1 MEDKLTIEISPDEN
15 NSEVT
20 VLRIS
25 GPLDFSSISMLCG
38 FFGKINAQ
46 ERNYVIVD
54 MSEALSMCSAALG
67 EFMGCRQ
74 KFVEKGGELV
84 FAGLNRDIRSK
95 LTLMGA
101 NKIFS
106 FFADVRAAVNAYK
119 WNHKKQS
126 KSIIITIPPSL
137 TLVPPVRQL
146 ASRLAKQKGYSRRD
160 AFRIETIVDEVCN
173 NAVEHGLKSQ
183 GCDVTI
189 AITIDKDKIDINVS
203 NQSDPE
209 KVAMLRELL
218 KPTEAST
225 HVGSDLKR
233 GRGLALIRMLSTD
246 MKVDITESGTSVRVI
261 KFREEE

>member
-1 MEDKLTIEISPDEN
+1 MEDKLTIEISADES

-20 VLRIS
+20 ILKVA
-25 GPLDFSSISMLCG
+25 GALDFSSIAMLSG
-38 FFGKINAQ
+38 FFGKINAL
-46 ERNYVIVD
+46 EKNYVIVD
-54 MSEALSMCSAALG
+54 MSETLSMCSAALG

-101 NKIFS
+101 NKIFA

-126 KSIIITIPPSL
+126 KSLVITIPPYL

-173 NAVEHGLKSQ
+173 NAVEHGLKSK
-183 GCDVTI
+183 GSDITVS
-189 AITIDKDKIDINVS
+189 ITIDKDKIDINVS

-209 KVAMLRELL
+209 KVALLKELL
-218 KPTEAST
+218 KPTEASN
-225 HVGSDLKR
+225 HVGNDHKR

-261 KFREEE
+261 KLREEE